1 MKGKMLHHFTSLDL
15 CGQEVTEH
23 LILSSLSTTRLCFP
37 LMQIMCD
44 ENTLAEPH
52 SMFTVPYF

>member
-1 MKGKMLHHFTSLDL
+1 MKGKMLLHFTSLD
-15 CGQEVTEH
+15 QEATEH
-23 LILSSLSTTRLCFP
+23 LILSSLSLPDFASLSCK
-37 LMQIMCD
+37 MCD